1 MGIIAYGFLPAILF
15 PHQES
20 GIKWLVYSYFSD
32 YKGGILA
39 DQMGL
44 GKTWTAAIAAHNIC
58 IAVEAKI
65 RT

>member
-1 MGIIAYGFLPAILF
+1 MDLKRYGLF

-44 GKTWTAAIAAHNIC
+44 GKTWTAAIAAHNNC